1 MTPTFGI
8 QLSPSTKFLHG
19 FLMPVQIPQYEAP
32 QIVQQDM
39 GLTQRDGCIDIC
51 QGKFVMAEFRKSLL
65 PDEIRHAVC
74 GILPDNLMGKLQISV
89 WIGAQK
95 IEG

>member
-1 MTPTFGI
+1 
-8 QLSPSTKFLHG
+8 
-19 FLMPVQIPQYEAP
+19 
-32 QIVQQDM
+32 M
-39 GLTQRDGCIDIC
+39 GLTQRDGFIDIC
-51 QGKFVMAEFRKSLL
+51 QGKFVWPSSEKAWCRTKYAMA
-65 PDEIRHAVC
+65 VG

>member
-1 MTPTFGI
+1 
-8 QLSPSTKFLHG
+8 
-19 FLMPVQIPQYEAP
+19 
-32 QIVQQDM
+32 M

-65 PDEIRHAVC
+65 PDEIRHAVG